1 MTYVEAIMK
10 VAAMQQLLALG
21 LDPQLGVM
29 LLRTWF
35 FQHYLP
41 DIQKTNRS
49 WKSSLQRF
57 LTHVDPV
64 IGHLRLC
71 DINHFHLVR
80 LVNGLQPST
89 KGRRKLLTLA
99 DASVNRVIAL
109 LQGMF
114 SRLAATGVLQQNP
127 AKLLK
132 MRRERNIRARVLLPH
147 EFEPFF
153 SALAKAPLQFQLLIF
168 LLILTGMRISEALS
182 ARWNFVDFDR
192 CYIRLPDTKSGRPR
206 VIPLSPAAV
215 AVLNRLLLL
224 RSNEYLF
231 AGSRGG
237 HLSRPTRPFNRLLAE
252 SGVRG
257 LWLHDLRRVFGSTAA
272 LTHPTHAVSK
282 LLGHSNPMVT
292 ARYLV
297 ATDADLHSAVAG
309 VGARFEAYLPEM
321 RIQSDVTDAA

>member
-80 LVNGLQPST
+80 LVNGLQPSK
-89 KGRRKLLTLA
+89 KGRRKLLALA

-147 EFEPFF
+147 EFDPFF
-153 SALAKAPLQFQLLIF
+153 AALAKAPLQFQLLIF

-182 ARWNFVDFDR
+182 ARWDFVNFELS
-192 CYIRLPDTKSGRPR
+192 YIRLPDTKSGRPR
-206 VIPLSPAAV
+206 VIPLSPAAI
-215 AVLNRLLLL
+215 AVLKRLLLL
-224 RSNEYLF
+224 RTNEFLF
-231 AGSRGG
+231 AGAHGG
-237 HLSRPTRPFNRLLAE
+237 HLSRPTRLFNQLRVD
-252 SGVRG
+252 SGVHG
-257 LWLHDLRRVFGSTAA
+257 LWLHDLRRTFASTAA
-272 LTHPTHAVSK
+272 LTHSTSSVSK
-282 LLGHSNPMVT
+282 LLGHSNPTVT

-297 ATDADLHSAVAG
+297 ANDADLHCAVAG
-309 VGARFEAYLPEM
+309 VGDRFMPYLP
-321 RIQSDVTDAA
+321 DVCIDVDAHVKS

>member
-1 MTYVEAIMK
+1 MNYVQAIMQ

-21 LDPQLGVM
+21 LDPQLGLM

-57 LTHVDPV
+57 QTHIDPV
-64 IGHLRLC
+64 IGGLRLC
-71 DINHFHLVR
+71 DVNHFHLVR
-80 LVNGLQPST
+80 LVNGLQPSK
-89 KGRRKLLTLA
+89 KGRRKLLALA

-114 SRLAATGVLQQNP
+114 SRLASTGVLQQNP

-132 MRRERNIRARVLLPH
+132 MRKERNIRARVLLPH
-147 EFEPFF
+147 EFGPFF
-153 SALAKAPLQFQLLIF
+153 AALAKSPLQFQLLIF
-168 LLILTGMRISEALS
+168 LLILTGMRIGEALS
-182 ARWNFVDFDR
+182 AKWDFVNFEL

-206 VIPLSPAAV
+206 VIPLSPAAI
-215 AVLNRLLLL
+215 AILNRLLLL
-224 RSNEYLF
+224 RTNEYLF
-231 AGSRGG
+231 AGARGG
-237 HLSRPTRPFNRLLAE
+237 HLSRPTRLFDQLLAE
-252 SGVRG
+252 SGVHG
-257 LWLHDLRRVFGSTAA
+257 LWPHDLRRTFASTAA
-272 LTHPTHAVSK
+272 LTHSTSSVAK

-297 ATDADLHSAVAG
+297 ANDADLHCAVAG
-309 VGARFEAYLPEM
+309 VGDRFTPYLA
-321 RIQSDVTDAA
+321 DVCIDVDTQLKS

>member
-1 MTYVEAIMK
+1 MTFVQAIMQ

-57 LTHVDPV
+57 QTHIDPV

-71 DINHFHLVR
+71 DVNHFHLVR
-80 LVNGLQPST
+80 LVNGLQPSK

-109 LQGMF
+109 LQGIF

-132 MRRERNIRARVLLPH
+132 MRKERNIRARVLLPH

-153 SALAKAPLQFQLLIF
+153 AALAKAPLQFQLLIF
-168 LLILTGMRISEALS
+168 LLILTGMRIGEALS
-182 ARWNFVDFDR
+182 AKWDFVNFELS
-192 CYIRLPDTKSGRPR
+192 YIRLPDTKSGRPR
-206 VIPLSPAAV
+206 VIPLSPAAI
-215 AVLNRLLLL
+215 AILNRLLLL
-224 RSNEYLF
+224 RTNEWLF
-231 AGSRGG
+231 TGTYDV
-237 HLSRPTRPFNRLLAE
+237 HLSRPTRQFNQLLAD

-257 LWLHDLRRVFGSTAA
+257 LWLHDLRRTFASTAA
-272 LTHPTHAVSK
+272 LTHSAFSVAK

-297 ATDADLHSAVAG
+297 ANDADLHSAVAG
-309 VGARFEAYLPEM
+309 VGERFAHFLPPALA
-321 RIQSDVTDAA
+321 DADIAVKS